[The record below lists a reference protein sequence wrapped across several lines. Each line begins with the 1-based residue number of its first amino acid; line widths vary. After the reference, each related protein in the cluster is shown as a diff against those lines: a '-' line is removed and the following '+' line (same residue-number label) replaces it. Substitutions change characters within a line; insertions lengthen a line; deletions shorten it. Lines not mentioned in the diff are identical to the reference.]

1 MPYMYHHDH
10 HHGDNEAAT
19 GTYPSSITIMNS
31 VSLRQPVLVNYTE
44 IVMTR
49 MPLVVVGGMGR
60 CDKQGSG
67 RDMTNTPS
75 LNRGVT
81 RVTQGPL
88 KDAGLAWSCNVQQH
102 SVHSCIRPLWCAPL
116 GHTFVCGAFQ
126 K

>member
-1 MPYMYHHDH
+1 M
-10 HHGDNEAAT
+10 
-19 GTYPSSITIMNS
+19 
-31 VSLRQPVLVNYTE
+31 LVNYRE

-49 MPLVVVGGMGR
+49 VPLVVGGMGR

-67 RDMTNTPS
+67 RDMTNTPP

-102 SVHSCIRPLWCAPL
+102 RVQCTVAS
-116 GHTFVCGAFQ
+116 GHHGVRH
-126 K
+126 